1 MLDADAVIKLLADNA
16 AAMGYL
22 DSGPCTVEHVSQR
35 VTDGPDVR
43 LDSCPCD
50 RAADAPD
57 PRTDDPAE
65 KLRELGGGQYVSS
78 ARHTIGDLVRDV
90 LGTAGA

>member
-1 MLDADAVIKLLADNA
+1 MLDTESVLNVIADNA

-35 VTDGPDVR
+35 VSDGPDVR
-43 LDSCPCD
+43 LDTCPCA
-50 RAADAPD
+50 RTVDAPD
-57 PRTDDPAE
+57 ARTDDPAE

-78 ARHTIGDLVRDV
+78 ERHTIADLVRDV
-90 LGTAGA
+90 LGGAV